1 MTRRLL
7 TVAAALATLG
17 ATSTA
22 FSQGADQNAIDY
34 HVTRTVP
41 LGAPDRWDYVVY
53 DPASHSVYVAHG
65 DRVTVV
71 DGQSGAV
78 VGQVQGMP
86 GGTHG
91 VAISHAAGLGY
102 TDDGEAGQAVA
113 FSLRT
118 LKVIK
123 RLKAED
129 DADAII
135 VDPTSGHVFVVDGDP
150 GTLTVID
157 PKSDNVVASVNVG
170 SKLEYAVAGNDGKV
184 YVNGVASRTIYRVDS
199 ATNRVDASWP
209 IPECEAPHG
218 LAIDTSTHRLFSSCE
233 NGSLV
238 VVNAESGAIVAT
250 LPIGRG
256 TDAAA
261 FDPVHKLVFS
271 SNGTDGTVS
280 IISEVN
286 PDTFAPAGTIKT
298 QVSGRTMAVDTAS
311 GRLYVAAADPD
322 EQAMPAYQ
330 AARAAGKRARMPF
343 VHGSLKLLFLD
354 PAR

>member
-34 HVTRTVP
+34 HVTHTVP

-135 VDPTSGHVFVVDGDP
+135 VDPTSGH
-150 GTLTVID
+150 
-157 PKSDNVVASVNVG
+157 
-170 SKLEYAVAGNDGKV
+170 
-184 YVNGVASRTIYRVDS
+184 
-199 ATNRVDASWP
+199 
-209 IPECEAPHG
+209 
-218 LAIDTSTHRLFSSCE
+218 
-233 NGSLV
+233 
-238 VVNAESGAIVAT
+238 
-250 LPIGRG
+250 
-256 TDAAA
+256 
-261 FDPVHKLVFS
+261 
-271 SNGTDGTVS
+271 
-280 IISEVN
+280 
-286 PDTFAPAGTIKT
+286 
-298 QVSGRTMAVDTAS
+298 
-311 GRLYVAAADPD
+311 
-322 EQAMPAYQ
+322 
-330 AARAAGKRARMPF
+330 
-343 VHGSLKLLFLD
+343 
-354 PAR
+354 